1 MNAEDATAAQGELST
16 WASDCRRN
24 FQELI
29 QMLGA
34 PAQQVA
40 TDLFTVVP
48 YLQAYLSELPLSEF
62 ERDDWATLHS
72 DLATVLAEYMI
83 RKHGAA
89 WVVRDAPRAPRGFR
103 FALQVDRPLTGDGVV
118 DPFEVVAQE
127 FKTPPIEVI
136 RMLAAAELTA
146 SVTRNYDQ

>member
-1 MNAEDATAAQGELST
+1 MSAEDAAAAQAELST

-40 TDLFTVVP
+40 ADPFTIVP
-48 YLQAYLSELPLSEF
+48 YLQSYLSELPLSQF
-62 ERDDWATLHS
+62 ERDDWVTLHS
-72 DLATVLAEYMI
+72 DLATILAEYMI
-83 RKHGAA
+83 SKHGAR

-103 FALQVDRPLTGDGVV
+103 YVLQADRRLTGDGIV

-127 FKTPPIEVI
+127 FRTPPIEVI

-146 SVTRNYDQ
+146 GVTRDYAG

>member
-1 MNAEDATAAQGELST
+1 MSAEDAAAAQADLST

-24 FQELI
+24 FQEIL

-34 PAQQVA
+34 PADQVA
-40 TDLFTVVP
+40 ADPFAVVP
-48 YLQAYLSELPLSEF
+48 YLQVYLSELPLREF
-62 ERDDWATLHS
+62 ERDDWVSLHS

-83 RKHGAA
+83 RKHGGS

-103 FALQVDRPLTGDGVV
+103 YVIQVPRPLTGNGVV

-127 FKTPPIEVI
+127 FKTPPLEVI

-146 SVTRNYDQ
+146 GVTRNYDQ

>member
-1 MNAEDATAAQGELST
+1 MSAEDAAAARADLST

-29 QMLGA
+29 QVLGA
-34 PAQQVA
+34 PAEQVA
-40 TDLFTVVP
+40 ADPFTVVP
-48 YLQAYLSELPLSEF
+48 YLQVYLSELPLREF
-62 ERDDWATLHS
+62 ERDDWVALHS
-72 DLATVLAEYMI
+72 DLATILAEYMI
-83 RKHGAA
+83 RKHGGG

-103 FALQVDRPLTGDGVV
+103 YVIQVSRPLSGDGVV

-127 FKTPPIEVI
+127 FKTPPVEVI

-146 SVTRNYDQ
+146 GVTRNYDE